1 MVQAYWLSHAAQAQ
15 GMVRTL
21 AEANSGDLVLCTLV
35 EDGVFEENIM
45 YPVALYSEMMW
56 SPDADLGQTIND
68 VALRSY
74 IDFA

>member
-45 YPVALYSEMMW
+45 YPVALYSEMLW
-56 SPDADLGQTIND
+56 DCEADLDTLMSE
-68 VALRSY
+68 VALRGY
-74 IDFA
+74 VDFA